1 MTIDELLETQ
11 YWVIDILPEQ
21 VSAGAPGQYFAIERY
36 WLEPSRLATVK
47 RKHLD
52 LILKLNCYRS
62 VSLDEEET
70 VNPGPKRIEEAVL
83 NRYVCILTGDSMI
96 ISEPDDLCLTL
107 YNPDEQLLELL
118 RQLATGEGLFVW
130 KPEQQ
135 NV

>member
-62 VSLDEEET
+62 VSLDDEET
-70 VNPGPKRIEEAVL
+70 VNPDPERIEEAVL

-107 YNPDEQLLELL
+107 YYPDEQLLELI
-118 RQLATGEGLFVW
+118 RPLAAGEGLFVW
-130 KPEQQ
+130 KPEQ
-135 NV
+135 

>member
-1 MTIDELLETQ
+1 MTIDELLETR

-21 VSAGAPGQYFAIERY
+21 VGAGAPGQYFEIERY
-36 WLEPSRLATVK
+36 WLEPSRIAAVK

-70 VNPGPKRIEEAVL
+70 VNPDPERIEEAVL
-83 NRYVCILTGDSMI
+83 NRYVCILTGESMI
-96 ISEPDDLCLTL
+96 VSEPDDLCLTL
-107 YNPDEQLLELL
+107 YNPDGRLLDLV
-118 RQLATGEGLFVW
+118 RRLAAGEGLYVW

-135 NV
+135 SV

>member
-70 VNPGPKRIEEAVL
+70 VNPDPERIEEAVL